1 MGAIREE
8 RRKGK
13 NKEMIEASQNLFQL
27 LFWLLIFPG
36 FLFSVVLGLIVSWI
50 VRKVSALVQ
59 WRVGPPFLQ
68 PFYDVIKLTGKE
80 TLVPQEAQK
89 TIFMAAPLVGL
100 AGVLLLSIILWR
112 TTISQTAFVGDIIV
126 AIYLMTLPSLALI
139 FGSSASA
146 SPHAAVGTSR
156 EMKLIMSYELPLV
169 LAFIVVIIKAGG
181 QLSLV
186 AVAQQTPVFSISG
199 MLAFLIA
206 LLCVQAKLGF
216 VPFDIAEAETELGS
230 GVLME
235 YSGVLF
241 AIWKIVQAMMLVVL
255 PLFLVMVFLGGLS
268 ADFLSGLARPTGL
281 SVFWQP
287 IGNLPVGII
296 VLLVFVVTG
305 LLARF
310 SKYIDILFLLSLIA
324 ACILAGLGKYVL
336 VVVLIILIKNT
347 NPRVR
352 IDQAM
357 KFFWVYCGIALAAAI
372 ILALI
377 GNAYGIKWL

>member
-1 MGAIREE
+1 MTET
-8 RRKGK
+8 
-13 NKEMIEASQNLFQL
+13 SQSLFQL
-27 LFWLLIFPG
+27 LFWILIFPG
-36 FLFSVVLGLIVSWI
+36 FLFSGCLGLIVSWI

-80 TLVPQEAQK
+80 TLIPQEAQR
-89 TIFMAAPLVGL
+89 TVFMAAPLVGL
-100 AGVLLLSIILWR
+100 AGVFLLAIILWR
-112 TTISQTAFVGDIIV
+112 ITIDQTAFIGDIIV

-156 EMKLIMSYELPLV
+156 EMKLVMSYELPLA
-169 LAFIVVIIKAGG
+169 LAFIVVIIKTGG

-186 AVAQQTPVFSISG
+186 AIAQQVPVFSVSG
-199 MLAFLIA
+199 MLAFLVA
-206 LLCVQAKLGF
+206 LLCIQAKLGF

-235 YSGVLF
+235 YSGVLL
-241 AIWKIVQAMMLVVL
+241 AIWKIIQAMMLVVL
-255 PLFLVMVFLGGLS
+255 PLFLVMVFLGGIS
-268 ADFLSGLARPTGL
+268 ADFLSGLATP
-281 SVFWQP
+281 VD
-287 IGNLPVGII
+287 NLPVVGTLPVGVI
-296 VLLVFVVTG
+296 VLIAFVITG

-357 KFFWVYCGIALAAAI
+357 KFFWVYCGIALAAAVV
-372 ILALI
+372 LALI
-377 GNAYGIKWL
+377 GNAYGISWL

>member
-1 MGAIREE
+1 MT
-8 RRKGK
+8 
-13 NKEMIEASQNLFQL
+13 EASQNLSEL
-27 LFWLLIFPG
+27 LFWVLVFPG
-36 FLFSVVLGLIVSWI
+36 FLFSVGLGLVVSWI

-68 PFYDVIKLTGKE
+68 PFYDVIKLLGKE
-80 TLVPQEAQK
+80 TLVPEQAQK
-89 TIFMAAPLVGL
+89 TIFMGAPLIGL

-112 TTISQTAFVGDIIV
+112 ITISQTAFIGDIIV

-139 FGSSASA
+139 LGGSASA
-146 SPHAAVGTSR
+146 SPHATVGTGR

-169 LAFIVVIIKAGG
+169 LAFIVVIIKTGG

-186 AVAQQTPVFSISG
+186 AIASQAPVFSISG
-199 MLAFLIA
+199 MMAFLVA

-230 GVLME
+230 GILME
-235 YSGVLF
+235 YSGALL
-241 AIWKIVQAMMLVVL
+241 AIWKIIHAIMLVVL
-255 PLFLVMVFLGGLS
+255 PLFLVMVFLGGIR
-268 ADFLSGLARPTGL
+268 ADLLSGLATPV
-281 SVFWQP
+281 S
-287 IGNLPVGII
+287 NLPVVGTLPVGVI
-296 VLLVFVVTG
+296 VLIAFVITG
-305 LLARF
+305 LLAKF

-357 KFFWVYCGIALAAAI
+357 KFFWFYCGIALAAAV

-377 GNAYGIKWL
+377 GNAYSISWL